1 MSLLARPAVAS
12 LAARAMQRLTALAD
26 RRIESSR
33 LGRWPEYP
41 GRTRELTVPTSV
53 APARV
58 VVYLPGIATD
68 TPPPVHVNFH
78 GGGYVLPP
86 IGLDDPLCRFLAAEA
101 GVAVVNVDYAVA
113 PQYPFPTPPRQAYE
127 VVRWVSEHGA
137 DQGWDGARLTVGGQS
152 AGGGLAA
159 AVARQALEART
170 AEAKTLAGNGHE
182 NGHGH
187 GHENRRGHGNEGR
200 PAIALQVLHY
210 PPLDLATAARDKR
223 AAIAKPML
231 RPWMAD
237 IFDSAY
243 VPDPRRR
250 TDPLVSPA
258 HASDTA
264 DLTGIAPAFVVTAE
278 YDLLR
283 AEGVRYAERL
293 HEAGALL
300 DHYDVPGV
308 DHGYDQ
314 KDDETAR
321 DVYALI
327 AAHVRRATAPEPES
341 TPGMPGMPGMPG
353 TPGRGSAPESEI
365 AHREST
371 S

>member
-1 MSLLARPAVAS
+1 MSFLARPAMAS
-12 LAARAMQRLTALAD
+12 LAARVMQRLTALAD
-26 RRIESSR
+26 RRIASSL
-33 LGRWPEYP
+33 LGRYPEYP
-41 GRTRELTVPTSV
+41 RNTRELTVPTSFG
-53 APARV
+53 PARA
-58 VVYLPGIATD
+58 VVYLPGTD
-68 TPPPVHVNFH
+68 ASTGTAPGSTPDSAPPVHVNFH

-86 IGLDDPLCRFLAAEA
+86 IQLDDPLCRFLAAEA
-101 GVAVVNVDYAVA
+101 GVAVVNVDYVVA
-113 PQYPFPTPPRQAYE
+113 PQHAFPAPPRQAYE
-127 VVRWVSEHGA
+127 IVRWVAGRGAEH
-137 DQGWDGARLTVGGQS
+137 GWDGDRLTVGGQS

-159 AVARQALEART
+159 AVARQALEARGG
-170 AEAKTLAGNGHE
+170 EA
-182 NGHGH
+182 
-187 GHENRRGHGNEGR
+187 

-210 PPLDLATAARDKR
+210 PPLDLATDARDKR

-237 IFDSAY
+237 VFDSAY

-258 HASDTA
+258 HPSDTA

-293 HEAGALL
+293 REAGALL
-300 DHYDVPGV
+300 DHYDVPGA

-314 KDDETAR
+314 KDAETAR

-327 AAHVRRATAPEPES
+327 AAHVRRAT
-341 TPGMPGMPGMPG
+341 TPGPGN
-353 TPGRGSAPESEI
+353 TP
-365 AHREST
+365 RENQP
-371 S
+371 